1 VLVRNRRFSIV
12 VLLTLTLGIGATTA
26 IFSAVR
32 AVILRPL
39 PYSDPDRLVMLWTD
53 DAKQGIH
60 EEPTSYL
67 TIQDWRAEGRQVA
80 DMAFFRGEPSVILDG
95 DAPDRVL
102 AESVSANLFPLVGA
116 VPALGRTFTQDE
128 EDRGEPVVV
137 LSHGLWL
144 RRSVPARTRSV
155 RRCPSMRGRAS
166 SECASSG

>member
-1 VLVRNRRFSIV
+1 
-12 VLLTLTLGIGATTA
+12 
-26 IFSAVR
+26 
-32 AVILRPL
+32 
-39 PYSDPDRLVMLWTD
+39 MLWTD

-144 RRSVPARTRSV
+144 RRFGARQDAIGQTLSLDARTRIV
-155 RRCPSMRGRAS
+155 
-166 SECASSG
+166 ECASSG